1 MRFDCITPIIL
12 TFNEAEN
19 ISRVLNALSWAKS
32 ILVIDSFSTD
42 ATLSILA
49 ADSRVQVLQRAFDTA
64 ANQGNFGLAHVGT
77 EWVLSMDADYVCT
90 ETLIREIAELS
101 ETSDV
106 QGYSIP
112 FRYCIG
118 GRPLRGTLYP
128 PRTSLYRRSR
138 AKYIDDGHTQRVVID
153 GAVKCLH
160 SFMLHD
166 DRKPLDRWLN
176 SQRRYADREAL
187 KLSTAQGSLRFT
199 DRVRK
204 ARWIAPLIMPFYC
217 LLGRGLLLDGRAGLF
232 YSMQRTYAEVLLAL
246 RLLDSELNPEV
257 ARNEQK
263 TTART

>member
-1 MRFDCITPIIL
+1 MRLDSITPMIL

-32 ILVIDSFSTD
+32 ILVVDSFSTD
-42 ATLSILA
+42 TTLSILA
-49 ADSRVQVLQRAFDTA
+49 ADSRVRVLQRAFDTA
-64 ANQGNFGLAHVGT
+64 ANQGNFGLSHVGT

-90 ETLIREIAELS
+90 EALTREIAELP
-101 ETSDV
+101 ENVDM
-106 QGYSIP
+106 QGYSIR

-118 GRPLRGTLYP
+118 GRPLRRALYP

-153 GAVKCLH
+153 GSVGTLNGY
-160 SFMLHD
+160 MYHD

-187 KLSTAQGSLRFT
+187 KLSTAKGRLRFT
-199 DRVRK
+199 DRLRK

-246 RLLDSELNPEV
+246 RLLDSELDPEL